1 MEPPVNIEEMIT
13 RIATGSGERVML
25 SEVLAALSRL
35 RGERDGWKCR
45 YDDIAQ
51 RCDPAGDMQRLREAE
66 ERAAALEIVVE
77 ELRAELGKK

>member
-35 RGERDGWKCR
+35 RGERDGWKE
-45 YDDIAQ
+45 
-51 RCDPAGDMQRLREAE
+51 RC
-66 ERAAALEIVVE
+66 ERAEAALSHE
-77 ELRAELGKK
+77 RSLGR